1 MKKQYLHSAGS
12 IRFSASFINRML
24 LLCLLG
30 IVMPQAIYSATSYSV
45 QQRET
50 SLRTCRAWQNGATYD
65 VYENNKT
72 SQVYDLQGFA

>member
-45 QQRET
+45 NRET
-50 SLRTCRAWQNGATYD
+50 VSGVIIDANTQETIVGASIMLK
-65 VYENNKT
+65 VVLKV
-72 SQVYDLQGFA
+72 Q